1 MSHFE
6 WTDVDVNAGNTVI
19 GIISNIDYENL
30 TANVEGVGSAIPI
43 HYHCDEDAIED
54 SGRSFDIDY
63 PDEQDEMGAS
73 AFVGNDEVVV
83 MYRRVNNEDPVIVGF
98 ADEAKAC
105 WIEGLFSIVY
115 EHNGTNYYL
124 IYDPIVQSL
133 KLESEDKRP
142 DDYYSAPA
150 YELVENDSAYYS
162 GDDLIIASFY
172 DWNDSIWIYRNNL
185 TWGAMA
191 HQDHVLNSQFQ
202 FFSIPG
208 EAEDFRFPTNAAI
221 VILDRHPTN
230 PYSFYVAW
238 MNSTISD
245 EWLRLYLWRH
255 ADGTYH
261 YSLAGFYDGLTV
273 DENWMAVK
281 WDIRDFSSGDLT
293 DGGGT
298 GGAHLP
304 VRTWAQVSW
313 VADYAVLLYDYTSVG
328 GEYNYGP
335 YFDPSLADM
344 SINGFGTAN
353 VIKGTY
359 PGTQP
364 TVADP
369 YVVPLGSQVWYGCC
383 KTVVGVID
391 CIADANCGYPGGPL
405 TCSGLYCP
413 SYTCNYPYEENQSW
427 GYDWESAIT
436 IYGITSNVG
445 DYKSC
450 SATWSATAWERIRFT
465 SAPWL
470 CDGTT
475 TIADPLNDAYLHS
488 GTCGYIYTHNKS
500 VFFDANLPIY
510 LVVDNSNGSG
520 TETWNDSLNQ
530 WEYSSGVSL
539 YDYYTSLQGTRDA
552 TLYVKD
558 GNGNILEHSCEA
570 NIQDYYGTGS
580 GYGILGGKIFVAWG
594 SSGIALDDQ
603 RNDHVLV
610 FYDIAGGKRFVS
622 DGTDVTTKVLSMISG
637 LEFMGG
643 GLADIDNV
651 KFVSTRFSPPIATLH
666 GY

>member
-1 MSHFE
+1 
-6 WTDVDVNAGNTVI
+6 
-19 GIISNIDYENL
+19 
-30 TANVEGVGSAIPI
+30 
-43 HYHCDEDAIED
+43 
-54 SGRSFDIDY
+54 
-63 PDEQDEMGAS
+63 
-73 AFVGNDEVVV
+73 
-83 MYRRVNNEDPVIVGF
+83 
-98 ADEAKAC
+98 
-105 WIEGLFSIVY
+105 
-115 EHNGTNYYL
+115 
-124 IYDPIVQSL
+124 
-133 KLESEDKRP
+133 
-142 DDYYSAPA
+142 
-150 YELVENDSAYYS
+150 
-162 GDDLIIASFY
+162 
-172 DWNDSIWIYRNNL
+172 
-185 TWGAMA
+185 
-191 HQDHVLNSQFQ
+191 
-202 FFSIPG
+202 
-208 EAEDFRFPTNAAI
+208 
-221 VILDRHPTN
+221 
-230 PYSFYVAW
+230 
-238 MNSTISD
+238 
-245 EWLRLYLWRH
+245 
-255 ADGTYH
+255 
-261 YSLAGFYDGLTV
+261 
-273 DENWMAVK
+273 MAVK
-281 WDIRDFSSGDLT
+281 WDIRDFSSGDLSE
-293 DGGGT
+293 GGGT
-298 GGAHLP
+298 DGAHLP

-328 GEYNYGP
+328 GEYKYGP

-383 KTVVGVID
+383 KTIVGIID
-391 CIADANCGYPGGPL
+391 CRPDADCGYPGGPL
-405 TCSGLYCP
+405 TCFGTYCP

-450 SATWSATAWERIRFT
+450 SATWSATAYERVRFT

-470 CDGTT
+470 CDSTRG
-475 TIADPLNDAYLHS
+475 IADPLNDAYLHS
-488 GTCGYIYTHNKS
+488 GTCGYTYTHDKS

-539 YDYYTSLQGTRDA
+539 NNYYTSLQGTRDA
-552 TLYVKD
+552 TLYIKD
-558 GNGNILEHSCEA
+558 GNGNILEHACEA

-622 DGTDVTTKVLSMISG
+622 DGTDVTTKILSMISG

-643 GLADIDNV
+643 GQADIDNV